1 MPEVLF
7 TCSEGKGGAGNLEK
21 ESGGFCGMGCDLGLG
36 KKGRT
41 LAAGWG
47 QLSGRRG
54 LRLGLELSREGQET
68 ELAGPGREENGAG
81 VCVCPEY
88 QEMLTVT
95 F

>member
-1 MPEVLF
+1 MSDFQSAE
-7 TCSEGKGGAGNLEK
+7 CEWGQGGGAGI
-21 ESGGFCGMGCDLGLG
+21 LGLG